1 MHEILLTD
9 ETGATSNAVVDRSF
23 GIGYVE
29 FLGGGL
35 LVEGDNVT
43 VAGRL
48 IGQIAGFDET
58 HLPNHLNIVVK
69 AGKSVT
75 GREIGLNPG
84 DAIQFEGR

>member
-1 MHEILLTD
+1 M
-9 ETGATSNAVVDRSF
+9 
-23 GIGYVE
+23 
-29 FLGGGL
+29 
-35 LVEGDNVT
+35 EGDNVT